1 MESGSP
7 TRLKSPDWSIPS
19 SSTAQESELH
29 NPVPVI
35 SDHLPQQGFNPAHSS
50 PGDESDKSS
59 HETDIAKP
67 MNLGKSG
74 EEQENLR
81 QEEREA
87 LEGRAKELQESLGSL
102 FNRIEAVKEEYN
114 KLDNHNK
121 FLQKYIGDL
130 MATSK
135 ITTSSSRAKK

>member
-1 MESGSP
+1 VGHNSAFCCVGANG
-7 TRLKSPDWSIPS
+7 L
-19 SSTAQESELH
+19 AQ
-29 NPVPVI
+29 
-35 SDHLPQQGFNPAHSS
+35 
-50 PGDESDKSS
+50 
-59 HETDIAKP
+59 
-67 MNLGKSG
+67 MNFRADLYA
-74 EEQENLR
+74 R
-81 QEEREA
+81 
-87 LEGRAKELQESLGSL
+87 RAKELQESLGSL